1 MKLAIITA
9 EFSPLMSSG
18 AIQVK
23 DLAHEFFEQGHDVT
37 VITATHGL
45 KEKFKIENYNG
56 VRILRFP
63 ALETKEVSYFRRTL
77 NEILTPYLMIFN
89 LKRSPIDKDNWDAV
103 LWYSPTIFLTPIVKY
118 LKNKSKCPSYLILR
132 DIFPDWAVDIGLIR
146 KGFAYKILKIFE
158 QNQYSIADI
167 IGVQSKGNL
176 SYFDQNENEKPI
188 LEVLHNWLSHKGE
201 RKSSIDVSK
210 TSLSGRKI
218 FIYAGNMGV
227 AQGLDVFFEMTLIL
241 KEKKDIGFIFVG
253 RGSEMDRLREQSTFQ
268 KLDNTLFFDQIHA
281 DEIPS
286 LYKQCN
292 VGLLSLD
299 IKHKTHNIPGKFLS
313 YIASGLPV
321 LASVN
326 PGNDLI
332 ELIKKSK
339 TGLVIDD
346 ANPENLSKQAILL
359 VEMLKEK
366 EFAEDCKNL
375 SKSLFQPKRAVEQIV
390 ESILE
395 FKEVND

>member
-1 MKLAIITA
+1 MKLAIISN
-9 EFSPLMSSG
+9 EFPPLMSSG
-18 AIQVK
+18 AVQVK
-23 DLAHEFFEQGHDVT
+23 DLANEFFEQGHDVT
-37 VITATHGL
+37 VVTATYGL
-45 KEKFKIENYNG
+45 NKKFKIENNDG
-56 VRILRFP
+56 VRIVRFP
-63 ALETKEVSYFRRTL
+63 ALKTKEVSYFRRTL

-89 LKRSPIDKDNWDAV
+89 LKRSPIVNDHWDAI
-103 LWYSPTIFLTPIVKY
+103 LWYSPTIFLAPIARY
-118 LKNKSKCPSYLILR
+118 LKNKSKSPGYLILR
-132 DIFPDWAVDIGLIR
+132 DIFPDWAVDMGIIR

-158 QNQYSIADI
+158 QRQYSVADI

-176 SYFDQNENEKPI
+176 SYFDKSENKKNRV
-188 LEVLHNWLSHKGE
+188 EVLHNWLSHQGE
-201 RKSSIDVSK
+201 RKSTIDVSK

-227 AQGLDVFFEMTLIL
+227 AQGIDILFELALIL

-253 RGSEMDRLREQSTFQ
+253 RGSEMDRFREKTAFQ
-268 KLDNTLFFDQIHA
+268 ELENILFFDQIHA

-286 LYKQCN
+286 LYEQCS

-299 IKHKTHNIPGKFLS
+299 IRHKTHNIPGKFLS

-332 ELIKKSK
+332 ELINKSK

-346 ANPENLSKQAILL
+346 ANSENLSTQAMILM
-359 VEMLKEK
+359 EMLEKKDFRENCKE
-366 EFAEDCKNL
+366 L
-375 SKSLFQPKRAVEQIV
+375 SKSLFQPKRAVEQIA
-390 ESILE
+390 ESISE
-395 FKEVND
+395 FKINN

>member
-1 MKLAIITA
+1 MKLAIVSA

-23 DLAHEFFEQGHDVT
+23 DLANEFSEQGHDVT
-37 VITATHGL
+37 VITATYGL
-45 KEKFKIENYNG
+45 TERFKIENYDG
-56 VRILRFP
+56 VKIVRFP
-63 ALETKEVSYFRRTL
+63 AFKTKEVSYLRRTL
-77 NEILTPYLMIFN
+77 NEILTPYRMIFS
-89 LKRSPIDKDNWDAV
+89 LKRSPIANDNWDAI
-103 LWYSPTIFLTPIVKY
+103 LWYSPTIFLAPIVKY
-118 LKNKSKCPSYLILR
+118 LKNKSKCPGYLILR
-132 DIFPDWAVDIGLIR
+132 DIFPDWAVDIGIIR

-158 QNQYSIADI
+158 KNQYSVADI

-176 SYFDQNENEKPI
+176 SYFDQNGYGKTR
-188 LEVLHNWLSHKGE
+188 LEVLHNWLSHQGN
-201 RKSSIDVSK
+201 RKSTIDVSN

-227 AQGLDVFFEMTLIL
+227 AQGLDVLFEMTFIL

-253 RGSEMDRLREQSTFQ
+253 RGSEMDRFREQSALQ

-299 IKHKTHNIPGKFLS
+299 TKHKTHNIPGKFLS

-359 VEMLKEK
+359 IEMLEEK

>member
-1 MKLAIITA
+1 
-9 EFSPLMSSG
+9 
-18 AIQVK
+18 
-23 DLAHEFFEQGHDVT
+23 
-37 VITATHGL
+37 
-45 KEKFKIENYNG
+45 
-56 VRILRFP
+56 
-63 ALETKEVSYFRRTL
+63 
-77 NEILTPYLMIFN
+77 
-89 LKRSPIDKDNWDAV
+89 
-103 LWYSPTIFLTPIVKY
+103 
-118 LKNKSKCPSYLILR
+118 
-132 DIFPDWAVDIGLIR
+132 LIR
-146 KGFAYKILKIFE
+146 RGFAYKILKIFE
-158 QNQYSIADI
+158 QSQYSIADI

-176 SYFDQNENEKPI
+176 AYFDQNENEKPR

-253 RGSEMDRLREQSTFQ
+253 RGSEMDRFRAQSTLQ

-346 ANPENLSKQAILL
+346 ANPENLSKQALL
-359 VEMLKEK
+359 LIEMLKEK

-395 FKEVND
+395 FKKIND